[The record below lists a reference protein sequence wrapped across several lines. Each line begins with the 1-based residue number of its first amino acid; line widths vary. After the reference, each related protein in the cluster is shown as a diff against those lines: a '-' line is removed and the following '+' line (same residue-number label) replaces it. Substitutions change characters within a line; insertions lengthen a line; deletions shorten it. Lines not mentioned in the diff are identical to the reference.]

1 MQSVMPTMANKEF
14 IDDNDADNF
23 KVVYQFANGTKE
35 NIDTFKKQLK
45 EAVKDVEYFKL
56 SVSEDIYNR
65 NTIFIVVHGLKSIDG
80 ARGFAE
86 ILKDNKDKKS
96 KRPKIDKEYFAIS
109 SQNYQ
114 IVQIHKNLNV
124 YLEKE

>member
-1 MQSVMPTMANKEF
+1 MYLSGSGESL
-14 IDDNDADNF
+14 
-23 KVVYQFANGTKE
+23 
-35 NIDTFKKQLK
+35 KKQLE

-56 SVSEDIYNR
+56 SVSEDIYN
-65 NTIFIVVHGLKSIDG
+65 NDTKFIVVHGLKSIDG

-96 KRPKIDKEYFAIS
+96 KRPKINREYFAIS

-114 IVQIHKNLNV
+114 IIQIHKNLNS